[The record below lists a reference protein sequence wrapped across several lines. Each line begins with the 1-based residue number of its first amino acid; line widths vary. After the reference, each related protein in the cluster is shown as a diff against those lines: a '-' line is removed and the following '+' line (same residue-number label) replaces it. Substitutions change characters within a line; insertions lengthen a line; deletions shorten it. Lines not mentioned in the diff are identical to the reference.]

1 MAIEHNQ
8 ITGNVRYVPYHM
20 CIKTTYSTNIKCIVL
35 ISNPDLLLLLLSHLT
50 KIFLYI
56 CF

>member
-8 ITGNVRYVPYHM
+8 ITGNVRYVSYHM

-56 CF
+56 CL